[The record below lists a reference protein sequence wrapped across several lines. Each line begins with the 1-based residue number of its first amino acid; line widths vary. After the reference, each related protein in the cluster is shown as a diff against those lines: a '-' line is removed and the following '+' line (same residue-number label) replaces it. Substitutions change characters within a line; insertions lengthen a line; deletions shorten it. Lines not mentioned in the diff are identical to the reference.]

1 MKKAIRI
8 LLLAVVL
15 SCLLCSTSLASGESL
30 DSPTANWL
38 SPDDYESKYMTMA
51 KRSHDLRIAER
62 NLETA
67 KNDKSAKIFQ
77 DGQFVWGPDSAKLKK
92 AQDDYDFYLEL
103 YNTAYDIYS
112 PLDEDILMVATDE
125 YHIRKAIEDYES
137 SNPSERPDRVYDS
150 SYGGYVWVNN
160 AANMA
165 IEDYNDAVADFHASL
180 DSLGCHSFDDAQIA
194 FIDSTDLNNGDFV
207 VSCNFVRYDSGC
219 DGFFVILATYGND
232 GRFISSYVTRVSP
245 DDWSTFSADYHVEND
260 DLSVGSFS
268 VMLVDVDSFSPVC
281 SSLTI
286 GGVIS

>member
-8 LLLAVVL
+8 LLLVAIS
-15 SCLLCSTSLASGESL
+15 SCLLSPMSLASDGSL
-30 DSPTANWL
+30 NSPTANWL
-38 SPDDYESKYMTMA
+38 SPDDYESRYMKVAKY
-51 KRSHDLRIAER
+51 SYDLYVAER
-62 NLETA
+62 NLENA
-67 KNDKSAKIFQ
+67 KNDKSVKIFQ
-77 DGQFVWGPDSAKLKK
+77 DGKFVWGPNSAKLKK

-125 YHIRKAIEDYES
+125 YHIRRAIEDYES

-194 FIDSTDLNNGDFV
+194 FIDSTDLNNGDFD
-207 VSCNFVRYDSGC
+207 VSCNFVRYDSDC

-245 DDWSTFSADYHVEND
+245 DDWSTFSTDYHVEND

-268 VMLVDVDSFSPVC
+268 VMLVDNESFSPVC
-281 SSLTI
+281 DSLSV
-286 GGVIS
+286 GR

>member
-51 KRSHDLRIAER
+51 KHSYDLRIAER

-77 DGQFVWGPDSAKLKK
+77 DGQFVWGPNSAKLKK
-92 AQDDYDFYLEL
+92 AQDDYDFYLKL
-103 YNTAYDIYS
+103 YNTVYDIYS
-112 PLDEDILMVATDE
+112 PLDEGILMVATDE
-125 YHIRKAIEDYES
+125 YHIRKSIEDYES

-165 IEDYNDAVADFHASL
+165 IKDYNDAVADFRASL
-180 DSLGCHSFDDAQIA
+180 DSLGYHSTNDAQI
-194 FIDSTDLNNGDFV
+194 ISLDSTNIKSGDFD
-207 VSCNFVRYDSGC
+207 VSCKFVCFDS
-219 DGFFVILATYGND
+219 DINDLSVILATYD
-232 GRFISSYVTRVSP
+232 SKGRFVSHYVVPVTS
-245 DDWSTFSADYHVEND
+245 DDWSEFSDSFHVEND
-260 DLSVGSFS
+260 NLNINSFS
-268 VMLVDVDSFSPVC
+268 VMLVDNESFSPVC
-281 SSLTI
+281 DSLSI
-286 GGVIS
+286 GR